1 MLCPLIPFESSLS
14 FTHLVREDTLV
25 SEQETARGGGQISG
39 AGVQVWY
46 KFGTSLVLV
55 WFVQPLNVPTLSAS
69 VVSTGVY
76 GVGGGVRRQFHL
88 VSVSRVCYCEHNT
101 ELLER
106 TG

>member
-14 FTHLVREDTLV
+14 FTHLVREDTLI
-25 SEQETARGGGQISG
+25 SEQETARGGGRLV
-39 AGVQVWY
+39 VQVY
-46 KFGTSLVLV
+46 NFGTTLVLV

-88 VSVSRVCYCEHNT
+88 VSVSRVCDCEQT
-101 ELLER
+101 QSY
-106 TG
+106 

>member
-25 SEQETARGGGQISG
+25 SEQETAMGGGEITG
-39 AGVQVWY
+39 VLGVQ
-46 KFGTSLVLV
+46 V

-76 GVGGGVRRQFHL
+76 GVCGGVRRQFHL
-88 VSVSRVCYCEHNT
+88 VSVSRVCDSEHNT